1 MVTAVNLPT
10 PATYRPAMAGSP
22 ILDASGAPIAA
33 PTSSPVRYFGD
44 GITEAIQS
52 AATPMHHFGTAM
64 TRMFGPQL
72 AYAAY
77 CESGMM
83 QRVIE
88 LPASDRVREWRDWQ
102 ADQDQIDKLEKEE
115 KRLGLIAKVKA
126 AEILRG
132 IGGGALILVA
142 GGEPSQ
148 PINITRTGGLIAINV
163 VHRDQITLVD
173 IDQEL
178 ASPTYGLPRAFKIGS
193 KQTEIHP
200 SRVVCFRG
208 DPLMVGYGVGLEE
221 AFWGR
226 SRLMRIFKEVQ
237 KSDDTQA
244 WFAALVRKAK
254 LLRIGIP
261 GLTDRV
267 SQPGGQDRTNRRM
280 SAIALSESVLNAT
293 LYDMG
298 DGQTPGEK
306 IDDYQVSWTGI
317 PAMMDAFDQ
326 RVAAVSGIPFT
337 VLQGRSPGGMNA
349 TGDHD
354 RENWNREVKQGQNL
368 ELAPCLDQI
377 DVALIPSALGSRPPE
392 VWYQFAPL
400 STPTETEEATRFKTW
415 TEAAESVRSSAAIPD
430 EAYAKAYQNSM
441 IENGWMPGLDG
452 ALAEIPEN
460 ERFGL
465 NPDDDGTDPSAIQAE
480 GGDPN
485 LAGGGGSAPA
495 RRATTDAAFFIDAAP
510 RPLYVQRKL
519 LNGKDLIAWAK
530 DNGFKST
537 LYADDLHVTVLYSK
551 TAVDPMKMGESWSGD
566 ENGHVRVKPGGPRAI
581 ERLGPSAVVL
591 LFASDDIQFR
601 HMRMVEAGGSHDFDS
616 YQPHVTISFDV
627 PRDFDLEALKPYTG
641 ALEFG
646 PEIFEPLDLNWKS
659 KVTEE

>member
-1 MVTAVNLPT
+1 
-10 PATYRPAMAGSP
+10 MAGSP

-44 GITEAIQS
+44 GITEAIQF
-52 AATPMHHFGTAM
+52 AATPMHQFGSVM

-102 ADQDQIDKLEKEE
+102 ADQDQIEKLEKEE
-115 KRLGLIAKVKA
+115 KRLGLVAKVKA

-142 GGEPSQ
+142 GGSPSQ
-148 PINITRTGGLIAINV
+148 PINVTGVGGLVAINV
-163 VHRDQITLVD
+163 VHKDQITLVD

-178 ASPTYGLPRAFKIGS
+178 SSPNYGLPRAFKIGS
-193 KQTEIHP
+193 EQTEIHP

-208 DPLMVGYGVGLEE
+208 DPLMVGYGVGLEQ

-226 SRLMRIFKEVQ
+226 SRLMRVFKEVQ

-261 GLTDRV
+261 SLTDAV
-267 SQPGGQDRTNRRM
+267 AAPGGQDRMNRRM

-293 LYDMG
+293 VYDSG
-298 DGQTPGEK
+298 DGQGAGEK
-306 IDDYQVSWTGI
+306 IEDYQVSWAGI

-349 TGDHD
+349 TGTHD
-354 RENWNREVKQGQNL
+354 ERNWNREVQQGQKL

-377 DVALIPSALGSRPPE
+377 DAALIPSALGSRPE
-392 VWYQFAPL
+392 EIWWQFAPL
-400 STPTETEEATRFKTW
+400 STPSEAEETTRFKTW
-415 TEAAESVRSSAAIPD
+415 TEAAESVRASGTVPD
-430 EAYAKAYQNSM
+430 EAFAKAYQNTV

-452 ALAEIPEN
+452 ALDELPDD

-465 NPDDDGTDPSAIQAE
+465 NPDDDGTDPSAIAAE

-485 LAGGGGSAPA
+485 LEGGGGANGSVPP
-495 RRATTDAAFFIDAAP
+495 RRAANDAVTGFFADAAP

-519 LNGKDLIAWAK
+519 LNGAALIAWAK

-537 LYADDLHVTVLYSK
+537 LSADDLHVTVLYSK
-551 TAVDPMKMGESWSGD
+551 TAVDPMRMGESWAGD
-566 ENGHVRVKPGGPRAI
+566 ENGRIRVKPGGPRAI
-581 ERLGPSAVVL
+581 ERFGENAVVL
-591 LFASDDIQFR
+591 LFASWELESR
-601 HMRMVEAGGSHDFDS
+601 HRTMVEAGGSHDFDS
-616 YQPHVTISFDV
+616 YHPHITLSYEV
-627 PRDFDLEALKPYTG
+627 PDGVDLTVIKPYAG

-646 PEIFEPLDLNWKS
+646 EELFEPLDLDWKR

>member
-1 MVTAVNLPT
+1 MVTAVKIAD

-44 GITEAIQS
+44 GITEAIEF
-52 AATPMHHFGTAM
+52 AATPMQQFGSAM

-102 ADQDQIDKLEKEE
+102 ADQDQIEKLEKEE
-115 KRLGLIAKVKA
+115 KRLGLVAKVKA

-142 GGEPSQ
+142 GGSPSQ
-148 PINITRTGGLIAINV
+148 PINVTGVGGLVAINV
-163 VHRDQITLVD
+163 VHKDQITLVD

-178 ASPTYGLPRAFKIGS
+178 SSPNYGLPRAFKIGS
-193 KQTEIHP
+193 QQTEIHP

-208 DPLMVGYGVGLEE
+208 DPLMVGYGIGLDQ

-237 KSDDTQA
+237 RSDDTQA
-244 WFAALVRKAK
+244 WFSALVRKAK

-261 GLTDRV
+261 NLTDTI
-267 SQPGGQDRTNRRM
+267 SAPGGQDRMNRRM
-280 SAIALSESVLNAT
+280 SAIALSESVLNGT
-293 LYDMG
+293 LYDAG
-298 DGQTPGEK
+298 DGQSSGEK
-306 IDDYQVSWTGI
+306 IDDYQVSWAGI

-349 TGDHD
+349 TGTHD
-354 RENWNREVKQGQNL
+354 ERNWHREVAQGQNL

-377 DVALIPSALGSRPPE
+377 DAALIPSALGSRPPE
-392 VWYQFAPL
+392 IWWQFAPL
-400 STPTETEEATRFKTW
+400 STPTKAEEATRFKTW
-415 TEAAESVRSSAAIPD
+415 TEAAEVVRASGAIPD
-430 EAYAKAYQNSM
+430 EAYTKAYQNGL

-452 ALAEIPEN
+452 ALN
-460 ERFGL
+460 ELPDDERYGL
-465 NPDDDGTDPSAIQAE
+465 NPDDDGSDPSALQSE
-480 GGDPN
+480 RGGDPSDGGEEN
-485 LAGGGGSAPA
+485 LPQN
-495 RRATTDAAFFIDAAP
+495 P
-510 RPLYVQRKL
+510 
-519 LNGKDLIAWAK
+519 
-530 DNGFKST
+530 
-537 LYADDLHVTVLYSK
+537 
-551 TAVDPMKMGESWSGD
+551 
-566 ENGHVRVKPGGPRAI
+566 
-581 ERLGPSAVVL
+581 
-591 LFASDDIQFR
+591 
-601 HMRMVEAGGSHDFDS
+601 
-616 YQPHVTISFDV
+616 
-627 PRDFDLEALKPYTG
+627 
-641 ALEFG
+641 
-646 PEIFEPLDLNWKS
+646 
-659 KVTEE
+659 

>member
-1 MVTAVNLPT
+1 
-10 PATYRPAMAGSP
+10 MAGSP

-52 AATPMHHFGTAM
+52 AATPMHQFGNAM
-64 TRMFGPQL
+64 TRMFVPQL

-102 ADQDQIDKLEKEE
+102 ADPDKIELLEKEE

-142 GGEPSQ
+142 SGNAAD
-148 PINITRTGGLIAINV
+148 PINVTSTGGLVAINV
-163 VHRDQITLVD
+163 VHKDQITLVD

-178 ASPTYGLPRAFKIGS
+178 SSPTYGLPRAFKIGS
-193 KQTEIHP
+193 EQTEIHP

-208 DPLMVGYGVGLEE
+208 DPLVVGYGVGLAE

-226 SRLMRIFKEVQ
+226 SRLMRVFKDVQ

-261 GLTDRV
+261 GLTDRT
-267 SQPGGQDRTNRRM
+267 SRPGGQEWANRRM
-280 SAIALSESVLNAT
+280 SAIGLSESVLNAT

-306 IDDYQVSWTGI
+306 IDDYQVSWAGI

-354 RENWNREVKQGQNL
+354 RENWNREVQQGQNL

-377 DVALIPSALGSRPPE
+377 DAALIPSALGSRPPE
-392 VWYQFAPL
+392 IWYKFAPL
-400 STPTETEEATRFKTW
+400 STPTEAETADVFNKRMDAVTKLQATG
-415 TEAAESVRSSAAIPD
+415 AIPD
-430 EAYAKAYQNSM
+430 EAFAKGVQGLMTEEGYL
-441 IENGWMPGLDG
+441 PGLDQ
-452 ALAEIPEN
+452 ALAEIPDD
-460 ERFGL
+460 ERYGL
-465 NPDDDGTDPSAIQAE
+465 NPKPAANDDDDPSALQAGKE
-480 GGDPN
+480 GDPVS
-485 LAGGGGSAPA
+485 AGGGTKVPA
-495 RRATTDAAFFIDAAP
+495 RRAANDAALGFFADAAP

-519 LNGKDLIAWAK
+519 LNGAALIAWAK
-530 DNGFKST
+530 ENGFKST
-537 LYADDLHVTVLYSK
+537 LSADDLHVTVLYSK
-551 TAVDPMKMGESWSGD
+551 TAVDPMKMGESWAGD
-566 ENGHVRVKPGGPRAI
+566 EQGRIRVKPGGPRAI
-581 ERLGPSAVVL
+581 ERFGENAVVL
-591 LFASDDIQFR
+591 LFASWELESR
-601 HMRMVEAGGSHDFDS
+601 HHSMVEAGGSHDFDE
-616 YQPHVTISFDV
+616 YHPHVTISFDV
-627 PRDFDLEALKPYTG
+627 PADTDLTALKPYAG

-646 PEIFEPLDLNWKS
+646 PELFEPLNLDWKRS
-659 KVTEE
+659 ITEN